1 MFYLVALGSNLGD
14 RLAHMQSAVHAFS
27 CLPGTE
33 VVRVSGVY
41 ETAPVGC
48 TDDNVYLNA
57 AVLLQSRLAPGEML
71 GACLGVEASRGRR
84 RPYVNAPRVLDCDLI
99 FAFDGEREV
108 RVNTPNLTLPHPRFL
123 ARRFVLQPLFTCS
136 RTAAC
141 LACVIFC
148 LRSKRQ
154 KISSWPR
161 PAVRSFCRLRR
172 KTNKF

>member
-14 RLAHMQSAVHAFS
+14 RLAHMQSAVNAFS

-57 AVLLQSRLAPGEML
+57 AVLLESGLAPQEML

-84 RPYVNAPRVLDCDLI
+84 RPYVGAPRVLDCDLI

-123 ARRFVLQPLFTCS
+123 VRRFVLQPLCDLFPGGS
-136 RTAAC
+136 VFGV
-141 LACVIFC
+141 LD
-148 LRSKRQ
+148 L
-154 KISSWPR
+154 R
-161 PAVRSFCRLRR
+161 PALRQV
-172 KTNKF
+172 TDQALAPAGCALFLPAAPQNE

>member
-14 RLAHMQSAVHAFS
+14 RLAHMQSAVNAFS

-123 ARRFVLQPLFTCS
+123 ARRFVLQPFFDLFPNGSLFGVCDFLPALE
-136 RTAAC
+136 AAKDQQ
-141 LACVIFC
+141 LA
-148 LRSKRQ
+148 
-154 KISSWPR
+154 
-161 PAVRSFCRLRR
+161 PAGCALFLPAAPQ
-172 KTNKF
+172 NE